1 MCRGI
6 PHPSGFLQK
15 SAQVIE
21 NKGSE
26 HRKERKKRK
35 RVRNSMKIEDLSSGG
50 RQGMEAWNVPRKRCL
65 AETR

>member
-1 MCRGI
+1 
-6 PHPSGFLQK
+6 LQK

-26 HRKERKKRK
+26 RRKERKERK

-50 RQGMEAWNVPRKRCL
+50 GQGMEA
-65 AETR
+65 